1 MEITVNITVPDF
13 VYQFYAKVSSE
24 LGDRTT
30 EEIMADALFMY
41 AGMVSQEILN
51 KE

>member
-1 MEITVNITVPDF
+1 MKITVNITVPDF
-13 VYQFYAKVSSE
+13 VYQFYAKVSSD

-30 EEIMADALFMY
+30 EEAMSDALFIY
-41 AGMVSQEILN
+41 AGMVSQEILG